1 MNGRVGEQGDIH
13 SSSVGSVCTYGRM
26 NGWIRVLSSGSFG
39 GVQQYEKMRLA
50 FKSRSLKL
58 IWCNTKL
65 SH

>member
-13 SSSVGSVCTYGRM
+13 SSVGSVCTYGRM
-26 NGWIRVLSSGSFG
+26 NGWIRALSSASFG
-39 GVQQYEKMRLA
+39 GVQQYEKMHLA
-50 FKSRSLKL
+50 FKSCSLKL